1 MQWCYCNYNQL
12 YDHLHS
18 ISIPYSF
25 IIFHLL
31 TLIQKK
37 NYSKI
42 DILKKINLSPNN
54 SISYKQK
61 KPKIIEK
68 NKNKN
73 H

>member
-1 MQWCYCNYNQL
+1 MFIYT
-12 YDHLHS
+12 
-18 ISIPYSF
+18 PYQFRDSF

-31 TLIQKK
+31 PLIQKKK

-42 DILKKINLSPNN
+42 DVLKKKNFSPNN
-54 SISYKQK
+54 SISNKQK
-61 KPKIIEK
+61 IPKIIEK